1 MLVLGTAAVLRTLPP
16 VSLRFCGTVIADAG
30 VVKNLGVYVDRHLNF
45 EAHVDCITRKCTGI
59 LIALSHTRNVIPR
72 GTLKCIVDALVM
84 SIVRYCLS
92 IYGSCGATQLRRVQ
106 KIVNFCV
113 RVVTG
118 QHRYDHVTRSFQL
131 LQWLNAEQLVAYHT
145 VCALGRILESR
156 QPDCLHGTIGP
167 RANQRHAYETRQAD
181 LFSLP
186 NIRREAGRRRLCY
199 RGVKLINRM
208 GADPGGPGFRRNARL
223 FAGSLGAR

>member
-1 MLVLGTAAVLRTLPP
+1 MSYR
-16 VSLRFCGTVIADAG
+16 
-30 VVKNLGVYVDRHLNF
+30 
-45 EAHVDCITRKCTGI
+45 E
-59 LIALSHTRNVIPR
+59 

-92 IYGSCGATQLRRVQ
+92 IYGSCGTTQLRRVQ

-113 RVVTG
+113 RVITG

-208 GADPGGPGFRRNARL
+208 GADPGGPGFRMNARL